1 MRTVEESSHRPEE
14 RDICPPGRLIY
25 FLSWDPRLMPSAGT
39 EFILWP
45 GATERRR
52 HQEDWR

>member
-39 EFILWP
+39 EFILLP